1 MHRFIQRWV
10 WLTLAVFVAM
20 VVLQSAVWACPTC
33 KESLAQNDP
42 ARANV
47 VRGYF
52 WSIIF
57 MMSMPYLILGGLGA
71 MFWWQVRKAKME
83 KRRSAPSIADKP
95 IETFAPVELE
105 VRAESREPV
114 EV

>member
-1 MHRFIQRWV
+1 MHRLIQRAAW
-10 WLTLAVFVAM
+10 LAVAALIAM
-20 VVLQSAVWACPTC
+20 VVLQTAVWACPTC

-57 MMSMPYLILGGLGA
+57 MMSMPYLILGSLGA
-71 MFWWQVRKAKME
+71 MFWWQVRKARIE
-83 KRRSAPSIADKP
+83 KSRSPKAVTGAPPD
-95 IETFAPVELE
+95 V
-105 VRAESREPV
+105 REPV